1 MIDTYPRLSHTSMN
15 LNFAPLA
22 FLLSADFHEKRA
34 VDFHEIIPVFWSRKT
49 FVRLPSS
56 ESIGHT

>member
-34 VDFHEIIPVFWSRKT
+34 VDFHELIPVFWSRET
-49 FVRLPSS
+49 FVRLS
-56 ESIGHT
+56 